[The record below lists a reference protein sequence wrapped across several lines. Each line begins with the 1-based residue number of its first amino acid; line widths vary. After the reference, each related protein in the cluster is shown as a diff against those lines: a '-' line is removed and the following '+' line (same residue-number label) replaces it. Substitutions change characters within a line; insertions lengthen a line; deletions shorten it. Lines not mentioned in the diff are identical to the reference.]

1 MKEIYCGALYHFRL
15 SCSRAD
21 GHFYAAERTFR
32 ITCQNGCVV
41 LYSFLFDEM
50 QKIQE
55 KQNIFCP
62 VSTSVQSPCHTRS
75 GIVGIKLNFS

>member
-1 MKEIYCGALYHFRL
+1 MPP
-15 SCSRAD
+15 
-21 GHFYAAERTFR
+21 AERAQYSR
-32 ITCQNGCVV
+32 V
-41 LYSFLFDEM
+41 LARLALHIQDSKSKIKNPQLLFDEG

-62 VSTSVQSPCHTRS
+62 VSTPVQSPCHNRS

>member
-1 MKEIYCGALYHFRL
+1 MPP
-15 SCSRAD
+15 
-21 GHFYAAERTFR
+21 AERA
-32 ITCQNGCVV
+32 Q
-41 LYSFLFDEM
+41 YSAGPARLALHIQDSKSKIKNSRFLFNEG

-62 VSTSVQSPCHTRS
+62 VSTPAKSPCHTRS